1 MGLPEATPSPPHL
14 YPQTIQLIKLYQAF
28 IFSIPI
34 LFSIIVFLLLYLFY
48 LKRRISIAS
57 TLPTTFANQTP
68 MNEGGFDGIV
78 QNFKLPVIAFGEDS
92 TMEESQCCCICLG
105 EYEMEDE
112 LQQLPP
118 CKHIF
123 HSHCISHWLRSNS
136 TCPICRCPVFTSS
149 GKLPSPTYSAPVH

>member
-68 MNEGGFDGIV
+68 M
-78 QNFKLPVIAFGEDS
+78 VIYSSSPLYFLTGY
-92 TMEESQCCCICLG
+92 SQFNL
-105 EYEMEDE
+105 Y
-112 LQQLPP
+112 
-118 CKHIF
+118 KKN
-123 HSHCISHWLRSNS
+123 SSWLD
-136 TCPICRCPVFTSS
+136 CRMKEVLM
-149 GKLPSPTYSAPVH
+149 G